1 MMLSGLK
8 SSTTEGIEVHRLCP
22 ICSSTKKTLLYMQ
35 HFNNK
40 VISLMDKY
48 DIVVCDSCGFAY
60 ADNIP
65 SQADFDNYYATMSKY
80 EFNYK
85 DGFVSNDYI
94 DYFTKIVNFL
104 IPHVNDKN
112 ARILDIGC
120 STGSLLSVF
129 KLKGYSNLVGIDPSP
144 ECARITKE
152 LYNIEATANTIS
164 NFAPAEKFDLIVLS
178 AVLEHLVDFSD
189 SMQKIKALLEDRGL
203 LFIEV
208 PDAERF
214 SLYISAPFQQFS
226 TEHINYFSQYSI
238 RNLLSSFS
246 FRVIETQQNDHK
258 LNMTT
263 DPDIFCLSQKMYE
276 NAFKIIRD
284 DVSESSIK
292 NYITQCSTNDLGIKQ
307 IIQEKLS
314 NKNKIIVWGVGTHTQ
329 RLLGSGLDLS
339 KILFFVDSN
348 PRYTGKKLSGLE
360 IKQPNDIKE
369 DISILISTY
378 SYQEE
383 ITHQIRK
390 VLKLNNEIITLY

>member
-1 MMLSGLK
+1 MY
-8 SSTTEGIEVHRLCP
+8 RLCP
-22 ICSSTKKTLLYMQ
+22 ICSCSGKAFLYKQ
-35 HFNNK
+35 NFNNK
-40 VISLMDKY
+40 VISLMDNY
-48 DIVVCDSCGFAY
+48 DVVVCDSCGFVY

-104 IPHVNDKN
+104 IPHVNDNN
-112 ARILDIGC
+112 AKILDIGC
-120 STGSLLSVF
+120 STGGLLSVF

-152 LYNIEATANTIS
+152 LYGIEATANTIS
-164 NFAPAEKFDLIVLS
+164 NFDPAEKFDLIILS
-178 AVLEHLVDFSD
+178 AVLEHLVDFSN
-189 SMQKIKALLEDRGL
+189 SMPKIKALLKDRGL

-238 RNLLSSFS
+238 RNLLSNFS
-246 FRVIETQQNDHK
+246 FRVIETQPNEHK
-258 LNMTT
+258 LNQTT
-263 DPDIFCLSQKMYE
+263 DPDIFSLSQKTYE

-284 DVSESSIK
+284 DISESSIR
-292 NYITQCSTNDLGIKQ
+292 NYILQCSTNDLGIKQ
-307 IIQEKLS
+307 LIQEKLL

-329 RLLGSGLDLS
+329 RLIGSGLDLS

-348 PRYTGKKLSGLE
+348 TRYTGKKLSGLE
-360 IKQPNDIKE
+360 VKQPNDIKE
-369 DISILISTY
+369 GVPILISTY
-378 SYQEE
+378 SYQQE
-383 ITHQIRK
+383 ITHQIK
-390 VLKLNNEIITLY
+390 EVLKLNNEIITLY